1 MDLIVIHGSPGN
13 GKTTVSKKLH
23 DILKSPWFEFGW
35 IPEFTH
41 LNPHTQILP
50 KLEEQIAFEN
60 LVLVSKNYMRHGF
73 ENIIFSDLQD
83 IRMLDI
89 PVAFAGH
96 SYVIITLYSESD
108 DVIKERILTR
118 DNGNDYSDFEE
129 SIRINKKIKNRKP
142 LPNEYKIRSDNQTV
156 DQIAAHILDILKTHK
171 PAAGFAS
178 DEYSKDDYFT
188 YFDENGLYSSA
199 LKHEEN

>member
-13 GKTTVSKKLH
+13 GKTTISKKLH
-23 DILKSPWFEFGW
+23 ELLQSPWFEFGW

-41 LNPHTQILP
+41 QNPHTRILP

-60 LVLVSKNYMRHGF
+60 LVLVAKNYMQHGF

-96 SYVIITLYSESD
+96 SYVIVTLYSEND

-118 DNGNDYSDFEE
+118 DNGNDYRDFEE
-129 SIRINKKIKNRKP
+129 SIAMNEKIVNRKL
-142 LPNEYKIRSDNQTV
+142 LPNEYRIRSDNQTV
-156 DQIAAHILDILKTHK
+156 EDIAAQMLEILKSHK
-171 PAAGFAS
+171 PIAGFAA

-188 YFDENGLYSSA
+188 YFNAHGMYSSA
-199 LKHEEN
+199 PQEEN